1 MSGPAAA
8 LLRWQFWQAHE
19 LLEATVGRRPIGN
32 AAWAAACYAQAVLCE
47 DVGVNCVLAG
57 RSPLALSTWAGRT
70 GLSPLPGLGAPIDWV
85 GWARTVRLDL
95 DTVRSYAHA
104 VYEATDAYLAR
115 LPEVLDAT
123 TVRVL
128 TGLLLTVS
136 MLRGEILGLGRRLPP
151 PSPVSTSGAPGA
163 HSPIQEEPTM
173 ENPRVVSREE
183 WLVARKELL
192 AREKA
197 ATRAKDELSAERRQL
212 PMVEIDKD
220 YVFEGPTGKVGLR
233 DLFED
238 RRQLIVYHFMFD
250 PEWDE
255 GCNSCSVVADSVG
268 HLAHLQARDTSFAL
282 VSRAP
287 LSRIE
292 PFKARMRWT
301 LPWYSSIDSDFNY
314 DFHVTQDETIVPV
327 EYNYRGKAELIEA
340 GLPYLTSGET
350 WGLSVFLR
358 DGDRVFHTYSTY
370 GRGAEA
376 VLSVYHYLDLTPL
389 GRGEEDGRSIG
400 SFIYHDGQAPLPD
413 HRRPA

>member
-1 MSGPAAA
+1 VNGPAAA

-19 LLEATVGRRPIGN
+19 LLEATVRRCPPD
-32 AAWAAACYAQAVLCE
+32 AAACGTACYAQAVLCE
-47 DVGVNCVLAG
+47 DIGVNGVLAAG
-57 RSPLALSTWAGRT
+57 TPLALSAWAGRT
-70 GLSPLPGLGAPIDWV
+70 GIDPLPALGTPIDWPA
-85 GWARTVRLDL
+85 WARTVRLDL
-95 DTVRSYAHA
+95 ARVRFYAGA
-104 VYEATDAYLAR
+104 VFDATDAYLAR
-115 LPEVLDAT
+115 LPDPPDAT
-123 TVRVL
+123 TISVL

-136 MLRGEILGLGRRLPP
+136 MRQGEILGLDRRVPAPP
-151 PSPVSTSGAPGA
+151 PVSIGGA
-163 HSPIQEEPTM
+163 HCAHSAILEEPTM
-173 ENPRVVSREE
+173 ENPQVVTRDE

-197 ATRAKDELSAERRQL
+197 ATRAKDELSAERRRL
-212 PMVEIDKD
+212 PMVEIDKE
-220 YVFEGPTGKVGLR
+220 YVFEGPSGRVGLR
-233 DLFED
+233 DLFEG

-250 PEWDE
+250 PGWDE
-255 GCNSCSVVADSVG
+255 GCNSCSVVADNVG
-268 HLAHLQARDTSFAL
+268 DLAHLNARDTSFAL

-292 PFKARMRWT
+292 PFKARMGWT
-301 LPWYSSIDSDFNY
+301 LPWYSSLGSDFNY
-314 DFHVTQDETIVPV
+314 DFHATQDEAIAPV
-327 EYNYRGKAELIEA
+327 EYNYRSKAELIEA

-376 VLSVYHYLDLTPL
+376 VLGVYNYLDLTPL
-389 GRGEEDGRSIG
+389 GRGEEDGRSIA